1 MEKTTHTLVRYTDLD
16 GRERTKKT
24 NQFGPRTHLVD
35 ITKWILS
42 WWEKMC
48 KIDIEIN
55 DPESGFVDFDDPYI
69 AQYNPFDISKPIQA
83 RSSNLLVVELRIIEI
98 RGKIS
103 ELIIIISLVY

>member
-24 NQFGPRTHLVD
+24 NQFGPRTHSVD
-35 ITKWILS
+35 ITEWIS
-42 WWEKMC
+42 SRWEKTC
-48 KIDIEIN
+48 KIDIEIK
-55 DPESGFVDFDDPYI
+55 DPDSGFVDFDDRYN
-69 AQYNPFDISKPIQA
+69 AQYNPFDISKSTQA
-83 RSSNLLVVELRIIEI
+83 SSSNSLVVELRIIEI